1 MESATAFAS
10 VYHWRRRS
18 GARLHS
24 YRSAD
29 RLPLSAAN
37 ARPKRINP
45 SLVGG

>member
-1 MESATAFAS
+1 MAADTARFRLSLAAPLRRATSLIRF
-10 VYHWRRRS
+10 
-18 GARLHS
+18 
-24 YRSAD
+24 AD